1 MNHKFK
7 TSALVF
13 GSLLIAASAQAHTG
27 AGSTSGFL
35 HGVEHPLGGLDHLL
49 AMVAIGLW
57 AAQLGG
63 RAMWALPATFVS
75 VMVIGGILGMA
86 GISVPLVEYG
96 ILASVLG
103 LGVFIAAALKLPLP
117 ITLAIAAVFALF
129 HGHAHGAEMPAM
141 ASGWAYAAGFVIA
154 TLSLHACGLAAGMAF
169 KTFSNPLA
177 TRLAGAG
184 VAACALWLIIF

>member
-1 MNHKFK
+1 MNHKLK
-7 TSALVF
+7 TSALF
-13 GSLLIAASAQAHTG
+13 LGSLLVAASAQAHTG
-27 AGSTSGFL
+27 VGSTSGFL
-35 HGVEHPLGGLDHLL
+35 HGIEHPLGGLDHLL

-75 VMVIGGILGMA
+75 VMALGGLLGMV
-86 GISVPLVEYG
+86 GISVPFVEFG

-103 LGVFIAAALKLPLP
+103 LGVFIAAAMKLPLP
-117 ITLAIAAVFALF
+117 VTLAIAAFFALF
-129 HGHAHGAEMPAM
+129 HGYAHGVEMPAM
-141 ASGWAYAAGFVIA
+141 ASGWAYAAGLVIS
-154 TLSLHACGLAAGMAF
+154 TLALHACGLAAGMAF
-169 KTFSNPLA
+169 KILSSPTL